1 MGEARRSDANAF
13 LGFAKQR
20 LVPERVISWI
30 FLLGEAQVG
39 EACSRRSQVWRL
51 PSQSCAR
58 ARTHFVFLTRT
69 LRMNMSFL
77 LFLCDFGIQVE
88 RRSTQ
93 SVAEIVA
100 GIAASNKLVT
110 AVRSVC

>member
-1 MGEARRSDANAF
+1 
-13 LGFAKQR
+13 
-20 LVPERVISWI
+20 
-30 FLLGEAQVG
+30 
-39 EACSRRSQVWRL
+39 
-51 PSQSCAR
+51 
-58 ARTHFVFLTRT
+58 
-69 LRMNMSFL
+69 MSFL